1 MEIIIDGEKQDVS
14 QYKSDEDFQQLL
26 AEIKSKLDDNIVN
39 TCVVNEKNVDP
50 NRPQY
55 NPDLEEVEKVEIGL
69 REVDDLVE
77 ETLDTLAD
85 YVPEVRKGFKNAQ
98 VEFNFG
104 DDDEGYNLLEQALQ
118 GFQWCLSVTT
128 RIAQLQEGDEKL
140 QEMSRKL
147 SDGFQDMLDLVDIE
161 EELKNEEDMLIN
173 RIDELLNL
181 VRDIEEVTE
190 ELADKYDIDSEA
202 DN

>member
-1 MEIIIDGEKQDVS
+1 MEIIIDGEKQDAS

-26 AEIKSKLDDNIVN
+26 AEIKSKLDDKIVN

-77 ETLDTLAD
+77 ETLGTLAD

-128 RIAQLQEGDEKL
+128 RIAQLEEEDEKL
-140 QEMSRKL
+140 QEMSTKL
-147 SDGFQDMLDLVDIE
+147 SDGFQDMLDLVDID

-173 RIDELLNL
+173 RIDELLDL
-181 VRDIEEVTE
+181 VNDIEEVTE